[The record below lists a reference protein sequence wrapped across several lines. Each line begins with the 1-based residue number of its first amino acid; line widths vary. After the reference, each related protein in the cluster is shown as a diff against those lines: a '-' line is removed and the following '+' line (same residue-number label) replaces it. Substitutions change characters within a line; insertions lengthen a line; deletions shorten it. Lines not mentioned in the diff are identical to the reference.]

1 MMYYY
6 RKKVRQM
13 RPRQRVV
20 GKKGQITLPVEMR
33 RALQIDEG
41 DKVVVTREGS
51 VIHVERIGSVVEQT
65 AGVIKKRGGRR
76 LSVRELKEVAE
87 HAIADDLYERM
98 NE

>member
-1 MMYYY
+1 
-6 RKKVRQM
+6 M

-33 RALQIDEG
+33 LALQLEEG

-51 VIHVERIGSVVEQT
+51 VIHVARIGSVVEQT
-65 AGVIKKRGGRR
+65 AGVIKKRDGRR

-87 HAIADDLYERM
+87 QAIADDVYAQM
-98 NE
+98 NR

>member
-1 MMYYY
+1 
-6 RKKVRQM
+6 M

-33 RALQIDEG
+33 RALQLEEG
-41 DKVVVTREGS
+41 DKVVVTHEDN
-51 VIHVERIGSVVEQT
+51 VIHVARIGSVVEQT
-65 AGVIKKRGGRR
+65 AGVIKKRDGRR

-87 HAIADDLYERM
+87 QAIADDLYERM